1 MPGRYIPDASRRESS
16 GGCRTLF
23 PHLWEQAT
31 SGSGSQ
37 KYFGH
42 SHNHGFRDKGKQFFR
57 RGNDDGT
64 SVSFHENSLRIL
76 LCVCPVILCNQ
87 FQYGITSVYHEHFFS
102 VASDAASSDFQTS
115 GDSCGAESVE
125 GQSKDFRSAR
135 CKFYAVLGTIHH
147 LPDTTHNLY
156 RCVYG
161 KFFADTGKMQMY
173 EPTRCT

>member
-1 MPGRYIPDASRRESS
+1 MPGRYIPDASKRESS

-37 KYFGH
+37 ITGE
-42 SHNHGFRDKGKQFFR
+42 SHGFRDKGKQFFR